1 METPTSPK
9 IAVPTI
15 RKLTLDQLEVPYF
28 SDAQLEFLKNCIAFY
43 EQDIL
48 AINPME
54 YAPHQLFTALH
65 IDWVSYKAS
74 MDSLQFVLDMQEALK
89 IQEQELRVRGVKVD
103 IPEALAKA
111 GSSESTQLPHA
122 RMF

>member
-28 SDAQLEFLKNCIAFY
+28 SDAQLEFLRNCIAFY

-54 YAPHQLFTALH
+54 YAPHQLYTALH

-89 IQEQELRVRGVKVD
+89 VQERELRVEGRKID
-103 IPEALAKA
+103 LPEAMAIA
-111 GSSESTQLPHA
+111 GSSESSQLPNV